1 MDELHKQIE
10 YLKDQNKRLDSLL
23 QSVVDAYNT
32 ITVGDIYFCK
42 SCYKEVKIEDQTV
55 DGYMETDKMAE
66 CENCNELVCRECL
79 DEVRKYSVE
88 YHPVCPLCFEDE
100 SEEEEEPSVECD
112 ECGTSRSRREI
123 LSDPTCPVCAE
134 K

>member
-42 SCYKEVKIEDQTV
+42 CCYKEVKIEDQTFLV
-55 DGYMETDKMAE
+55 EMAN
-66 CENCNELVCRECL
+66 CENCNEIVCRECFGL
-79 DEVRKYSVE
+79 PVFA
-88 YHPVCPLCFEDE
+88 HPVCPLCFEDE
-100 SEEEEEPSVECD
+100 SEEESDDSALAECD
-112 ECGTSRSRREI
+112 KCGATVLRRDMPADM
-123 LSDPTCPVCAE
+123 SCPVCA
-134 K
+134 KK